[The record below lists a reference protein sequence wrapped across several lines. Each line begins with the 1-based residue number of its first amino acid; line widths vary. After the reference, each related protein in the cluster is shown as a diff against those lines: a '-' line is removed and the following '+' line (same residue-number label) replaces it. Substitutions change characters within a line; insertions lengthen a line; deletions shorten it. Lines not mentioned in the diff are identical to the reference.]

1 MQGRERSLRGLVPGA
16 LAGGVLVLGWL
27 ALSIAFGSGSA
38 QAAETTPP
46 PPPTLLGTLQ
56 STVGAVQNT
65 VAGAPA
71 TVQSTLSAVQTSV
84 SEVLP
89 APVADAITDTASVS
103 EAGPAPAGVP
113 APDAPLIAPIV
124 ETVLP
129 VVQGVDQTAGA
140 AIDAV
145 TTAADAAAPALSPVL
160 TPVKAVLHRVPT
172 TLDAV
177 TAALPRIADSVDGTV
192 STVTGTVRGATALV
206 PSPSV
211 SDPVGAPTVPAPQGT
226 REPVSSASIPPVVLG
241 SARDE
246 AQPAL
251 PAVDDVLTAGLSAPP
266 AATAPAA
273 PARHPSGSPTSE
285 FGVPGTGS
293 ASGGSAT
300 DLRLLGTV
308 SVSSAGDRPLIIRT
322 GSAGDDRLPASPV
335 ADHDSSPD

>member
-1 MQGRERSLRGLVPGA
+1 MQGRTWSLRGFVPGA
-16 LAGGVLVLGWL
+16 IAGGFLALGWV

-38 QAAETTPP
+38 QAAETAPP
-46 PPPTLLGTLQ
+46 PPPSIIGALQ
-56 STVGAVQNT
+56 STVGAVQNSIT
-65 VAGAPA
+65 EGPV

-103 EAGPAPAGVP
+103 EAGPAPAEVSAP
-113 APDAPLIAPIV
+113 AAPLIAPIV

-145 TTAADAAAPALSPVL
+145 TTTADTVAPALSPVL
-160 TPVKAVLHRVPT
+160 APVNAVLHRVPT

-177 TAALPRIADSVDGTV
+177 TAALPRIAVSVDGTV
-192 STVTGTVRGATALV
+192 GTVTETVRGATALV

-226 REPVSSASIPPVVLG
+226 REPVSSASIPPVVLA
-241 SARDE
+241 SARDG

-251 PAVDDVLTAGLSAPP
+251 PAVDDVLTAALSAPP

-293 ASGGSAT
+293 ASGGST
-300 DLRLLGTV
+300 SDVRLFGTI
-308 SVSSAGDRPLIIRT
+308 SSLSAGDRLLTVRT
-322 GSAGDDRLPASPV
+322 GSAGDDRLPVSPV